1 MHRSPRALEVGG
13 HLRFFLQAPHE
24 GPDRWF
30 REPEVLAMESFQ
42 KRERDRRKRQKRR
55 EKADRRKDRAEA
67 KRRGVSDAQA
77 APAEAAPEAA
87 ASTTSTPAPLER
99 TTP

>member
-1 MHRSPRALEVGG
+1 MYSSSCALGLSG

-30 REPEVLAMESFQ
+30 REPEGLAMESFQ

-67 KRRGVSDAQA
+67 KRRGGSEIR
-77 APAEAAPEAA
+77 PALPEAAPDAA
-87 ASTTSTPAPLER
+87 ASTSSTPAPLER